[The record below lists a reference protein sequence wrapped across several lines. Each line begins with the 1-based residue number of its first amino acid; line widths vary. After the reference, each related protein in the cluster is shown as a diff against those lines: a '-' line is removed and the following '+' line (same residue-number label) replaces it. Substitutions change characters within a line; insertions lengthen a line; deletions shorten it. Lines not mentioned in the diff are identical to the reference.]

1 MLKLSING
9 YELEKTERFIM
20 LSAYDNWKLAEP
32 TEEKIDLQ
40 ECSLNEIRMI
50 VFGEHPA
57 EANQYLE
64 EQFGITGFDIS
75 LSQLMELTGLNKA
88 EEKQMWIEFL
98 EGK

>member
-9 YELEKTERFIM
+9 YELKKTERFIM
-20 LSAYDNWKLAEP
+20 LSAYDNCEP

-40 ECSLNEIRMI
+40 ECSLNEIRML

-64 EQFGITGFDIS
+64 EKFGIPYIELIDIGFS
-75 LSQLMELTGLNKA
+75 ELMELTGLNKA